1 MNEPALRI
9 FKNNLF
15 KKRLIRLKMK
25 TQIILKSLER
35 ILFARIEFK
44 LALKLQ
50 VNNSKSLL
58 NYKNKSV
65 NLKEIL
71 ERISLEC

>member
-71 ERISLEC
+71 ERITLEC